1 MLQVLYIN
9 TVFGIM
15 KPPLTLDNLKVIQ
28 ERNLRYAD
36 AMTLLRE
43 IKRLRQLVVQSSRLL
58 PRWGQQD
65 DDTVDAVECLSNQ
78 LEVEPCVAEA
88 DFERLNSGRDEIA
101 QGRNAR
107 PKGPGY
113 GVR

>member
-1 MLQVLYIN
+1 
-9 TVFGIM
+9 M
-15 KPPLTLDNLKVIQ
+15 KPPLTRDQLRLIQ
-28 ERNLRYAD
+28 ERNLKHQD

-43 IKRLRQLVVQSSRLL
+43 IKRLRAIVVQSSSLL
-58 PRWGQQD
+58 LRWGD
-65 DDTVDAVECLSNQ
+65 RDGKIVEAVEQLSGD
-78 LEVEPCVAEA
+78 LEAEPCVIEAEFA
-88 DFERLNSGRDEIA
+88 RLDAGRDEIA